1 LTLDA
6 TPLILVVIAC
16 AQSMAVP
23 RRKPRHRR
31 GLVAS
36 RLTALPKESGVGNN
50 QDDAYA
56 VRRAELDTQFHA
68 LPPVGTAEYWRSIEN
83 APAEQS
89 LPLEVV
95 TRCCRERLAAGAVSD
110 SERIFECMVR
120 RTARAMDIWS
130 WRIARHARD
139 KAQRQ
144 LREDLEQECYMKLW
158 EELADDGPTFLLE
171 NFAHALNR
179 LQQHVAH
186 DVMEKAGE
194 WQRPGTATSSRVPRG
209 KIASLQAESGRD
221 DEDPMPDRFADP
233 AAEQAFERAD
243 LSDLRDLVTKLPPE
257 LRDLILDRFWRG
269 ISQEEIA
276 AERNITARTVYN
288 RLKAV
293 RKQLGVRYAGDE
305 GDGRGR

>member
-1 LTLDA
+1 
-6 TPLILVVIAC
+6 
-16 AQSMAVP
+16 
-23 RRKPRHRR
+23 
-31 GLVAS
+31 
-36 RLTALPKESGVGNN
+36 VGNN

-95 TRCCRERLAAGAVSD
+95 TRCCRERLAAGAVRD

-120 RTARAMDIWS
+120 RTARAMDIWA

-209 KIASLQAESGRD
+209 KIASLQAEPGRD
-221 DEDPMPDRFADP
+221 DEDPMPDRLADP

-305 GDGRGR
+305 GDGHGR